1 MAKIYDFTLTF
12 HWDDNRDSSI
22 GLNETGCDKEIIKC
36 MEDIFPGAV
45 EKHLL
50 DKLKEKNNNG

>member
-22 GLNETGCDKEIIKC
+22 GLNETGCAKKIIKC
-36 MEDIFPGAV
+36 MEGIFPGAA

-50 DKLKEKNNNG
+50 DILKEE

>member
-12 HWDDNRDSSI
+12 HWDDDRDSHL
-22 GLNETGCDKEIIKC
+22 GVNETGCDKEIVKC
-36 MEDIFPGAV
+36 MEDTFPGAA

-50 DKLKEKNNNG
+50 DILKEESC